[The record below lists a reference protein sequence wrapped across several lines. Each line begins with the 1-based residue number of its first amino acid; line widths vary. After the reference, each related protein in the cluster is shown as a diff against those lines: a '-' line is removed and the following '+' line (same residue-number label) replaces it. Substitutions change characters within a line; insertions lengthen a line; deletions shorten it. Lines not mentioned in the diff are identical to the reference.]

1 MLGAAVMVL
10 ITGYAAE
17 ALEDLAG
24 ELRAAGIA
32 GRALPAASHGG
43 GRGAPYAPLKTR

>member
-10 ITGYAAE
+10 VTGYAAE

-24 ELRAAGIA
+24 ELRAAGVA
-32 GRALPAASHGG
+32 GRAGRYGLHHMAAAEGHRTLP
-43 GRGAPYAPLKTR
+43 